1 MSHCEGRRPFKMK
14 PTRDWTGRD
23 SLFAGIGFDCDD
35 YCQFS
40 SEEMRERESWAVLS
54 SPGECWLL
62 TLTNISLFHSELVIT
77 NISQYSPLQPV
88 MSELTAEQTRHTEY
102 WYRHCTLPVLSR
114 EIFNDKEWFC
124 NLQPFEI
131 FSDHKLVTKSHL
143 ITYDQDTYDYQ
154 HDKNINKWYVDD
166 MSCHSPVDCRHNR
179 MEFNIPR
186 QAGGSRPSRQC

>member
-1 MSHCEGRRPFKMK
+1 MTCCRHLEGGDKHFFVSFS
-14 PTRDWTGRD
+14 DWDNKHFPIFSPPACHVGTDGRAN
-23 SLFAGIGFDCDD
+23 STYWILIQA
-35 YCQFS
+35 
-40 SEEMRERESWAVLS
+40 
-54 SPGECWLL
+54 LL
-62 TLTNISLFHSELVIT
+62 
-77 NISQYSPLQPV
+77 P
-88 MSELTAEQTRHTEY
+88 
-102 WYRHCTLPVLSR
+102 CTLAVFLSR

-179 MEFNIPR
+179 MEFNIPH